1 MKFTASILAVF
12 STLSLSV
19 LAQGPGEEAPPSIAD
34 LLMDPNFSDLAAALN
49 ATGLDEA
56 LVSGGPFTIFA
67 PTNDA
72 FDLFEAASP
81 GTLAMWLA
89 EDPMDT
95 LIEVLLYHV
104 ADGVAMAADIVDGMS
119 LTMLSGDNTTLMADP
134 PMIDTANIVAVD
146 IMVEQGVVHV
156 IDSLL
161 VPSGIEAPP
170 GSTMPPTP
178 ESSPEMSM
186 APVGSPG
193 TTMMPTATTGTPAPS
208 SAASKSFATAAVA
221 IMVTMLF

>member
-12 STLSLSV
+12 STLSFSV
-19 LAQGPGEEAPPSIAD
+19 LAQGPGEQLPSIAD
-34 LLMDPNFSDLAAALN
+34 VLMDPNFSDLAAALN

-56 LVSGGPFTIFA
+56 LVGGGPFTVFA

-89 EDPMDT
+89 ESPPDT

-104 ADGVAMAADIVDGMS
+104 ADGVLMAADIEDGMS
-119 LTMLSGDNTTLMADP
+119 LAMLSGDNATLMADP
-134 PMIDTANIVAVD
+134 PMIETANIVAVD
-146 IMVEQGVVHV
+146 IMVQEGVVHV
-156 IDSLL
+156 IDSII

-170 GSTMPPTP
+170 ESTVPPTP

-186 APVGSPG
+186 PPVASPG
-193 TTMMPTATTGTPAPS
+193 ATMMPTATTGTPAPS